1 MVAFLLMALVACSH
15 ASSILLTL
23 FSVAS
28 LSQGGLHEGKR
39 TAKGEE

>member
-1 MVAFLLMALVACSH
+1 MVAFLLMALIACSC

-28 LSQGGLHEGKR
+28 LFV
-39 TAKGEE
+39 T